1 MDKSIHNRDYKLL
14 IGMLRGEREGKLITQ
29 EQLASKLGVN
39 QAIISKIET
48 CERRIDYI
56 EMRRICQAIG
66 IDTLDFIGN
75 FEKRLQ
81 L

>member
-14 IGMLRGEREGKLITQ
+14 IGMLRGERESKLITQ

-56 EMRRICQAIG
+56 EIRRICQAIG
-66 IDTLDFIGN
+66 INTLDFLSN

-81 L
+81 S